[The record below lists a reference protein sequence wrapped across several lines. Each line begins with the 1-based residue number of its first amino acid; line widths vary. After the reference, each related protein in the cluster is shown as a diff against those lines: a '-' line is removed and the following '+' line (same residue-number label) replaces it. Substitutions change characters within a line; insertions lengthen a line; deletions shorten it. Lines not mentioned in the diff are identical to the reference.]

1 MAETEPSADASQR
14 PGGPFGARHEE
25 NSIAL
30 WLIPRGSRYCARK
43 E

>member
-1 MAETEPSADASQR
+1 MTIRRPSGDLL
-14 PGGPFGARHEE
+14 EE
-25 NSIAL
+25 FSVAL